1 MLTSNQIKFLTK
13 NRKIDE
19 QKQYRSLISTRS
31 QYAASLDEHKKKLAS
46 VLSRIDEIS
55 NNNLNLEAERA
66 KLNKT
71 YNEIMLQKQL
81 IKEAEEKR
89 LLELE
94 RIKFEENKRLQEAE
108 ILRLELEKRKFDEE
122 RRLFEEVKQKELVP
136 QVLPVAPAP
145 APVVD
150 SPAPVID
157 SPAPIIDS
165 PAAIVNTPVSPVA
178 PAEAKKSNLG
188 MILSVAAIGVGV
200 YLYTKE

>member
-13 NRKIDE
+13 NSKIDE
-19 QKQYRSLISTRS
+19 QKQYISLISTRS

-46 VLSRIDEIS
+46 VLSKIDELT

-71 YNEIMLQKQL
+71 YNDIMLQRQL

-122 RRLFEEVKQKELVP
+122 RRLFEEAKQKELVP
-136 QVLPVAPAP
+136 QVLPVAPTP
-145 APVVD
+145 SPVV
-150 SPAPVID
+150 D

-178 PAEAKKSNLG
+178 PVEAKKSNLG
-188 MILSVAAIGVGV
+188 MILGVAAIGVGA

>member
-1 MLTSNQIKFLTK
+1 MLNSTEIKFLTK
-13 NRKIDE
+13 NKKIDE

-31 QYAASLDEHKKKLAS
+31 QYATSLGENKKKLAD
-46 VLSRIDEIS
+46 VLFKIDEIT

-71 YNEIMLQKQL
+71 YNDIMLQRQL

-122 RRLFEEVKQKELVP
+122 RRLFEEAKQKELVP
-136 QVLPVAPAP
+136 QVLPVDPTPSPISPTP
-145 APVVD
+145 APVV
-150 SPAPVID
+150 
-157 SPAPIIDS
+157 DS

-178 PAEAKKSNLG
+178 PVESKKSNLG
-188 MILSVAAIGVGV
+188 MILGVAALGVGA
-200 YLYTKE
+200 YLYSKE

>member
-1 MLTSNQIKFLTK
+1 MLTDAQISYLTK
-13 NRKIDE
+13 NKKRDERKE
-19 QKQYRSLISTRS
+19 YRGLVSTRS

-71 YNEIMLQKQL
+71 YNDIMLQRQL

-122 RRLFEEVKQKELVP
+122 RRLFEETKKKELVP
-136 QVLPVAPAP
+136 QVLPVAPTP
-145 APVVD
+145 SPVV
-150 SPAPVID
+150 D

-165 PAAIVNTPVSPVA
+165 PAAIVNPPVA
-178 PAEAKKSNLG
+178 PVEAKKSNLG
-188 MILSVAAIGVGV
+188 MILGVAALGVGA

>member
-31 QYAASLDEHKKKLAS
+31 QYATSLGENKKKLAS

-66 KLNKT
+66 KLQKT
-71 YNEIMLQKQL
+71 YNDIMLQRQL
-81 IKEAEEKR
+81 IKEAEEKK

-122 RRLFEEVKQKELVP
+122 RRLFEEAKQKELVP
-136 QVLPVAPAP
+136 QVLPVAPS
-145 APVVD
+145 PV
-150 SPAPVID
+150 
-157 SPAPIIDS
+157 IDS
-165 PAAIVNTPVSPVA
+165 PAAIVNPPVA
-178 PAEAKKSNLG
+178 PVEAKKSNLG
-188 MILSVAAIGVGV
+188 MILGVAALGVGA